1 MAEEQFVSFLIGKEE
16 YAVSITQ
23 VREIIQYRGTTKLP
37 KTPDY
42 MEGIINLREK
52 IIPVIDV
59 AKRLGLP
66 ASRLEDRKA
75 LVIEAAGQEI
85 GMVVDAVTEVIK
97 IPDESI
103 EAAPGM
109 AGKGY
114 IRGIGKIQQRLI
126 ILLDVD
132 GLFSQ
137 AELREFDAVK
147 AALR

>member
-16 YAVSITQ
+16 YAISITQ
-23 VREIIQYRGTTKLP
+23 VREIIQYKGTTKLP

-42 MEGIINLREK
+42 MEGIINLRGK

-59 AKRLGLP
+59 AKRLCLP
-66 ASRLEDRKA
+66 TSKQEDRRA
-75 LVIEAAGQEI
+75 LVIETAGQEI
-85 GMVVDAVTEVIK
+85 GIVVDAVTEVIK

-109 AGKGY
+109 AAKGY
-114 IRGIGKIQQRLI
+114 IRGIGKIKQRLI

-132 GLFSQ
+132 DLFSPS
-137 AELREFDAVK
+137 ELHEFDALK
-147 AALR
+147 AALQ